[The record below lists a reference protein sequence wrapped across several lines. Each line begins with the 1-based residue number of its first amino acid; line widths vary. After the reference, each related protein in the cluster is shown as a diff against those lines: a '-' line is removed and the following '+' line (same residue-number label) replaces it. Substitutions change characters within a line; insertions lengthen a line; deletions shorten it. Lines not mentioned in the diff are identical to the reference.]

1 MATAAEEP
9 NATAADA
16 AHAADVAHASGHT
29 DVGYYALYF
38 LFLSLVLGALARGAT
53 RHSRLPYTVALLF
66 VGLALGFLHSY
77 VDLGALGDSLDIWV
91 DIGPHTML
99 AVFLPALVFE
109 SAFSLEW
116 HTFRRCATQVLWL
129 AGPGVLM
136 GTALVGALLK
146 ATLPYAWGWGSSLML
161 GSILSAT
168 DPVAVVA
175 LLKEVGASKRLG
187 HIIEGES
194 LVNDGTAIV
203 VFSLLNEIAKG
214 AQKTAGEV
222 ATFFLWVPFGSVLVG
237 VGVAMGCHAWLGL
250 GAVAGDH
257 IVQISVTL
265 FACYLCFLVAEFQ
278 SEASGV
284 LACVVLGVSIGAFG
298 RGFFTGETEHSLH
311 HFWEMLTFVANTV
324 LFILTGV
331 IIAKTTNESTLAG
344 TLRASDLGWS
354 IIVYFEVLFARAA
367 VIGILYPILARRGY
381 GLTLADAAVC
391 WWGGLRG
398 AVGLALALAVNEGED
413 AYADEKVGP
422 MALLCTGVVVVLTLA
437 VNGTTTGFLLQKLG
451 LTRPEVSVQVA
462 VRKARRHIRRQCMAV
477 YHEHLTTHDDVM
489 GTADFR
495 AVSELVP
502 FLDEKEEEE
511 AKEDAE
517 AAARRGV
524 ARAAEATCGG
534 CLPCARACRD
544 CVKAAFT
551 RAPPAAS
558 AEETTNLANLGA
570 ASGSPAM
577 SKDASESNLRVLQ
590 RSLEAAG
597 SGGAGGVIL
606 SRHRRRGSDADQV
619 AAKGGAMTPASSIAN
634 LAAFAEAAEAAEKAK
649 KERGDQSPS
658 SPQPARSLA
667 PVAEIPV
674 VAKNALGEINAPPP
688 DLAAAVTLA
697 VRRDF
702 EEAVA
707 VWQRDVRGRFLAHL
721 KVLYWESLEE
731 GRATKEV
738 VETLVE
744 CADIALDELDAPL
757 CDWTALRSR
766 VLGKAQKGSSLWK
779 RAYRGLPGPLRD
791 AVKWTRQWVLHSGAV
806 GAGGSRRR
814 ALVAAA
820 LFHDARREAAHAI
833 FGHLDGHGSLS
844 GARDANGDFADAPK
858 DDGKKEKKESSDRK
872 RVSEKNKRRDETAAS
887 TSADVNDV
895 SLLYDSD
902 DGQKPA
908 ERDPARVAARRVRAE
923 AERDADA
930 AKAYLRAARTN
941 EPELAA
947 AVKSEETARRLL
959 ATAERSARGYVQSGL
974 LTEAEAAELLSLVS
988 RAQRRLRLDPP
999 EPVTRDPRDLMR
1011 MSPLLDPTHAA
1022 RVRDAALCERLT
1034 RDAPSYLVRRYPG
1047 DLVDPTA
1054 LGVPPGGLLLL
1065 ARGVVDVEWS
1075 RPIGEGGGGGSA
1087 APLRVGASSTS
1098 YGWALGAAD
1107 LLTPGAARF
1116 KARAVSTVTAFV
1128 LPPDLVRAMLGDAG
1142 GRRGSG
1148 ERRSGDARS
1157 ARLSLDGRGKKTTPR
1172 EDDVVV
1178 DVSESLIT
1186 ASSSAATA
1194 TSGLT
1199 SGLNGTAEALWR
1211 AAFGLL
1217 AATVLRD
1224 DLASAEVPARA
1235 VRQAATRAKISRKEI
1250 GARVGPYAGRGGVG
1264 DASRDVRGGAPE
1276 LVVLLA
1282 GEVYDETEG
1291 ALVGPCV
1298 LAPDPVAAARVFGGD
1313 SSRAAAFGK
1322 LAARM
1327 GMSSHGATVHTPDGK
1342 AMHSTS
1348 STSRRGSTDGGAVV
1362 SGASVFADGAAAG
1375 GWLQVNERATILR
1388 APLTRATGDGP
1399 NGSGLG
1405 GFLGSSGGS
1414 GVVGNIS
1421 SPPKVTSYLPGLEG
1435 SGWGKFGK
1443 NPLTLS
1449 RAANLDAREAE
1460 SAKIQ
1465 NRRLSVNVGSL
1476 GAARARI
1483 KEEGRDP
1490 DAEFSRFLSETRAG
1504 NRATSRTSFEASSL
1518 KTKRDEDED
1527 EGGLP
1532 RTDSGGDLRTL
1543 AEGEPLESLGS
1554 LGAARNR
1561 GLVGFGG
1568 SPPAT
1573 SEGSDIY
1580 TSSLDRTT
1588 AHILARDIKRD
1599 IFAPQR
1605 RSLDARSKAVAAE
1618 AAALAGSAIADDA
1631 AFRAGASPTQSARRA
1646 NVTSPRVSLG
1656 SIFGTRKRDSGGAG
1670 GSPNDTF
1677 PPRVQFAGSPD
1688 DTFPPR
1694 PAGGGGTRRSATA
1707 ARRGS
1712 IGAALFKA
1720 TGGGSSANPEE
1731 TFPPRRSRALSVAKP
1746 KVVEWTHEASSSED
1760 EATIKF

>member
-1 MATAAEEP
+1 MAV
-9 NATAADA
+9 DA
-16 AHAADVAHASGHT
+16 AHAEDVAHASGNH

-116 HTFRRCATQVLWL
+116 HTFRRCAAQVLWL

-136 GTALVGALLK
+136 GTALIGALLK

-214 AQKTAGEV
+214 ARKTAGEV
-222 ATFFLWVPFGSVLVG
+222 GLFFLWVPFGSAATG
-237 VGVAMGCHAWLGL
+237 IGVAIGCHAWLGL

-257 IVQISVTL
+257 VVQISVTL

-278 SEASGV
+278 SAASGV
-284 LACVVLGVSIGAFG
+284 LAVVVLGVSIGAFG
-298 RGFFTGETEHSLH
+298 RGFFTGETERSLH
-311 HFWEMLTFVANTV
+311 HFWEMLTFVANTT

-344 TLRASDLGWS
+344 TLNASDLGWS
-354 IIVYFEVLFARAA
+354 LLVYLEVLFARAA
-367 VIGILYPILARRGY
+367 VIGILFPILTRRGY
-381 GLTLADAAVC
+381 GLTFADATVC

-398 AVGLALALAVNEGED
+398 AVGLALALAVNEGD
-413 AYADEKVGP
+413 AAYADEKVGP

-462 VRKARRHIRRQCMAV
+462 VRKARRHIRRQCMSV
-477 YHEHLTTHDDVM
+477 YHEHLTTRDDVM

-502 FLDEKEEEE
+502 FLHEEEDAEEEE
-511 AKEDAE
+511 PETKNT
-517 AAARRGV
+517 
-524 ARAAEATCGG
+524 ARAAETRRDG
-534 CLPCARACRD
+534 CLSRARACLD
-544 CVKAAFT
+544 CFQDSTAAPFPSDAT
-551 RAPPAAS
+551 
-558 AEETTNLANLGA
+558 A
-570 ASGSPAM
+570 ASGSRSM
-577 SKDASESNLRVLQ
+577 SKEPSDSNLDSLQ
-590 RSLEAAG
+590 KSFEAG
-597 SGGAGGVIL
+597 TEGAGGLTL
-606 SRHRRRGSDADQV
+606 SRRRWRGSDTETN
-619 AAKGGAMTPASSIAN
+619 AAAAGGAMTPASSIAN
-634 LAAFAEAAEAAEKAK
+634 LALFVETTEATETAK
-649 KERGDQSPS
+649 GDPKGGEI
-658 SPQPARSLA
+658 PPGLA
-667 PVAEIPV
+667 PVEESPV
-674 VAKNALGEINAPPP
+674 PPYAAPNAKAIAKNALGEINAPPP

-702 EEAVA
+702 EDAVA
-707 VWQRDVRGRFLAHL
+707 MWQRDVRGRFLAHL
-721 KVLYWESLEE
+721 KVLYWEALED

-744 CADIALDELDAPL
+744 CADLALDELDAPL
-757 CDWTALRSR
+757 CDWNALRSR
-766 VLGKAQKGSSLWK
+766 VLGKAQKGSSWWK

-833 FGHLDGHGSLS
+833 FGRLDGVDGVGDTKRSVSKSAVDDEDAGKDGAGRGSS
-844 GARDANGDFADAPK
+844 GDGTSGDVPADKKRRAGRAGRDAGAVS
-858 DDGKKEKKESSDRK
+858 GESI
-872 RVSEKNKRRDETAAS
+872 V
-887 TSADVNDV
+887 DV
-895 SLLYDSD
+895 SLPYDGD
-902 DGQKPA
+902 DGPDA
-908 ERDPARVAARRVRAE
+908 PPGHDPARVAARRVRAE
-923 AERDADA
+923 AEKDADA

-974 LTEAEAAELLSLVS
+974 LTEAEAAELRALVS

-999 EPVTRDPRDLMR
+999 EPITRDPRDLMR

-1022 RVRDAALCERLT
+1022 RVRDVALVARLT
-1034 RDAPSYLVRRYPG
+1034 RDAPSMLVRRYPG

-1107 LLTPGAARF
+1107 LLVPNAARF

-1128 LPPDLVRAMLGDAG
+1128 LPPDLVRAMLRETPGEAAGSFSARAGDAG
-1142 GRRGSG
+1142 RR
-1148 ERRSGDARS
+1148 
-1157 ARLSLDGRGKKTTPR
+1157 SLDGGGFLSRGETR
-1172 EDDVVV
+1172 A
-1178 DVSESLIT
+1178 
-1186 ASSSAATA
+1186 ASA
-1194 TSGLT
+1194 GLRGP
-1199 SGLNGTAEALWR
+1199 SRGSHSLNGTAEALWR

-1224 DLASAEVPARA
+1224 DLAAAKVPARA
-1235 VRQAATRAKISRKEI
+1235 TRQAATRSAISREEV
-1250 GARVGPYAGRGGVG
+1250 GTRLGPYPGRGGG
-1264 DASRDVRGGAPE
+1264 DKGTNSPRE
-1276 LVVLLA
+1276 LVVLLS
-1282 GEVYDETEG
+1282 GEVYDENEG

-1298 LAPDPVAAARVFGGD
+1298 LAPDPAAAASRLFGAD
-1313 SSRAAAFGK
+1313 PARAAAFGK

-1327 GMSSHGATVHTPDGK
+1327 GMSSHGAAAHTPDGK
-1342 AMHSTS
+1342 TTERPRARDGMA
-1348 STSRRGSTDGGAVV
+1348 GGAIGR
-1362 SGASVFADGAAAG
+1362 GASAFADARPGENAMRSG
-1375 GWLQVNERATILR
+1375 GGTTRLRVNERATMLR
-1388 APLTRATGDGP
+1388 APLTRASLGNGDP
-1399 NGSGLG
+1399 NRPLGDSTG
-1405 GFLGSSGGS
+1405 GFGGS
-1414 GVVGNIS
+1414 GDGGTIS

-1443 NPLTLS
+1443 NPLVLS
-1449 RAANLDAREAE
+1449 RAAADGLAGDGLGASARR
-1460 SAKIQ
+1460 SPD
-1465 NRRLSVNVGSL
+1465 RRLSVNVGSL
-1476 GAARARI
+1476 GAARARAR
-1483 KEEGRDP
+1483 EDGRDA

-1504 NRATSRTSFEASSL
+1504 NKPTSR
-1518 KTKRDEDED
+1518 RDGL
-1527 EGGLP
+1527 EGGYGAAA
-1532 RTDSGGDLRTL
+1532 RVDSGVDSTAR
-1543 AEGEPLESLGS
+1543 AEGEPLD
-1554 LGAARNR
+1554 AAAGVETERR
-1561 GLVGFGG
+1561 VPVPVPVPVPPGVRFAG
-1568 SPPAT
+1568 SPLAT

-1580 TSSLDRTT
+1580 ASSLDRTT

-1599 IFAPQR
+1599 IFAPR
-1605 RSLDARSKAVAAE
+1605 RPSLDARAKAVAAE

-1631 AFRAGASPTQSARRA
+1631 AFRAGASHTRSARRA
-1646 NVTSPRVSLG
+1646 DAASPRASLG
-1656 SIFGTRKRDSGGAG
+1656 SIFGTRGRDSGGANWAASPRSP
-1670 GSPNDTF
+1670 SPNDTF
-1677 PPRVQFAGSPD
+1677 PPRGGVGSPG

-1694 PAGGGGTRRSATA
+1694 PANRHRRAGSGSAD
-1707 ARRGS
+1707 RRGS

-1720 TGGGSSANPEE
+1720 ASVGGPSANAEE
-1731 TFPPRRSRALSVAKP
+1731 TFPPRRARGVSAAKP
-1746 KVVEWTHEASSSED
+1746 KVVEWTHEAASSSED
-1760 EATIKF
+1760 EATIAF

>member
-1 MATAAEEP
+1 MATAAEETS
-9 NATAADA
+9 ATADA
-16 AHAADVAHASGHT
+16 AHAEDVAHASAGHH

-136 GTALVGALLK
+136 GTALIGALLK
-146 ATLPYAWGWGSSLML
+146 ATLPYDWGWGSSLML

-214 AQKTAGEV
+214 AEKSAGEV
-222 ATFFLWVPFGSVLVG
+222 ATFFLWVPFGSVAVG
-237 VGVAMGCHAWLGL
+237 VGVAIGCHAWLGL

-257 IVQISVTL
+257 VVQISVTL

-284 LACVVLGVSIGAFG
+284 LAVVVLGVSIGAFG
-298 RGFFTGETEHSLH
+298 RGFFTGETERSLH

-331 IIAKTTNESTLAG
+331 IIAKTTNESTLKG
-344 TLRASDLGWS
+344 TLNASDLGYS
-354 IIVYFEVLFARAA
+354 LIVYFEVLFARAA
-367 VIGILYPILARRGY
+367 VIVLLFPILTRRGY
-381 GLTLADAAVC
+381 GLTFADAAVC

-398 AVGLALALAVNEGED
+398 AVGLALALAVNEGD
-413 AYADEKVGP
+413 ALYADRKVGP

-437 VNGTTTGFLLQKLG
+437 VNGTTTGFLLQRLG

-462 VRKARRHIRRQCMAV
+462 VRKARRHIRRQCMSV
-477 YHEHLTTHDDVM
+477 YHEHLTTSDDVM

-502 FLDEKEEEE
+502 FLDEDEDPKEEE
-511 AKEDAE
+511 AE
-517 AAARRGV
+517 TTNAHAAAG
-524 ARAAEATCGG
+524 RAAEASVARG
-534 CLPCARACRD
+534 CLPCARACGD
-544 CVKAAFT
+544 CFEGASGTASAG
-551 RAPPAAS
+551 APPDEDAS
-558 AEETTNLANLGA
+558 AATRRRNLGGA
-570 ASGSPAM
+570 AS
-577 SKDASESNLRVLQ
+577 KDAEDASALDGVR
-590 RSLEAAG
+590 RSFERG
-597 SGGAGGVIL
+597 GPGGAGGLTL
-606 SRHRRRGSDADQV
+606 SRHRRRGSDAGTI
-619 AAKGGAMTPASSIAN
+619 AGAMTPASSIAN

-649 KERGDQSPS
+649 GLSNN
-658 SPQPARSLA
+658 LA
-667 PVAEIPV
+667 PVAEIPAV
-674 VAKNALGEINAPPP
+674 SKNALGEINAPPP

-702 EEAVA
+702 EDAVA
-707 VWQRDVRGRFLAHL
+707 IWQRDVRGRFLAHL

-766 VLGKAQKGSSLWK
+766 VLGKAQKGSSPLK
-779 RAYRGLPGPLRD
+779 RVYRNLPSFLKF

-833 FGHLDGHGSLS
+833 FGHLDGDAGVSSRDVAAMRVSHDKENEQSDVLGATSSSTSVADVHVVSLPYD
-844 GARDANGDFADAPK
+844 GVETPNDGPNDADA
-858 DDGKKEKKESSDRK
+858 
-872 RVSEKNKRRDETAAS
+872 
-887 TSADVNDV
+887 
-895 SLLYDSD
+895 
-902 DGQKPA
+902 
-908 ERDPARVAARRVRAE
+908 RDPAFVAARRVRAE
-923 AERDADA
+923 AEKDADA

-999 EPVTRDPRDLMR
+999 EPITRDPRDLMR

-1022 RVRDAALCERLT
+1022 RVRDPELVERLI
-1034 RDAPSYLVRRYPG
+1034 RDAPGALVRRFPG
-1047 DLVDPTA
+1047 DLVDATA
-1054 LGVPPGGLLLL
+1054 LGVPPGGLLVL

-1075 RPIGEGGGGGSA
+1075 KPIGEGGGGGSD

-1107 LLTPGAARF
+1107 TLAPGAARF
-1116 KARAVSTVTAFV
+1116 KARAVSTVTAFA
-1128 LPPDLVRAMLGDAG
+1128 LPPDLVRSMLNAPSRVSFDT
-1142 GRRGSG
+1142 SVVLN
-1148 ERRSGDARS
+1148 EKEKEAR
-1157 ARLSLDGRGKKTTPR
+1157 DTTR
-1172 EDDVVV
+1172 
-1178 DVSESLIT
+1178 
-1186 ASSSAATA
+1186 
-1194 TSGLT
+1194 
-1199 SGLNGTAEALWR
+1199 LNGTAEALWR

-1224 DLASAEVPARA
+1224 DLAAAGVPARA
-1235 VRQAATRAKISRKEI
+1235 TRQAATRGAISRKEV
-1250 GARVGPYAGRGGVG
+1250 GARVGPYDSQR
-1264 DASRDVRGGAPE
+1264 E

-1298 LAPDPVAAARVFGGD
+1298 LAPRDAAAAASRLFGAD
-1313 SSRAAAFGK
+1313 PARAAAFGK

-1327 GMSSHGATVHTPDGK
+1327 GMSSQGAAARAGPDK
-1342 AMHSTS
+1342 KI
-1348 STSRRGSTDGGAVV
+1348 TDGGAVMR
-1362 SGASVFADGAAAG
+1362 GTSVFAANLSAG
-1375 GWLQVNERATILR
+1375 GFGGEEHMAARGGALRVNERATILR
-1388 APLTRATGDGP
+1388 APLTRGAETENGHSSGAGP
-1399 NGSGLG
+1399 GGLG
-1405 GFLGSSGGS
+1405 GSSFRGSSSLS
-1414 GVVGNIS
+1414 GGNIS

-1443 NPLTLS
+1443 NPLLLS
-1449 RAANLDAREAE
+1449 RAAALRDEYGDAAARTQ
-1460 SAKIQ
+1460 SPQ
-1465 NRRLSVNVGSL
+1465 SRRLSVNVGSL
-1476 GAARARI
+1476 GAARARAR
-1483 KEEGRDP
+1483 EDGRDP
-1490 DAEFSRFLSETRAG
+1490 DAEFSRFLSDTRAG
-1504 NRATSRTSFEASSL
+1504 NKASTRSGFEANETTAASRGDDGVA
-1518 KTKRDEDED
+1518 TRA
-1527 EGGLP
+1527 
-1532 RTDSGGDLRTL
+1532 DSEVGDARTL
-1543 AEGEPLESLGS
+1543 VSS
-1554 LGAARNR
+1554 GAPRRPVDAFDGTEAVSARNR
-1561 GLVGFGG
+1561 VLSGF

-1599 IFAPQR
+1599 IFAPRR
-1605 RSLDARSKAVAAE
+1605 RSLDARAKAVAAE
-1618 AAALAGSAIADDA
+1618 AAALAGSAIAGDA
-1631 AFRAGASPTQSARRA
+1631 AFRAGVASPRA
-1646 NVTSPRVSLG
+1646 SLG
-1656 SIFGTRKRDSGGAG
+1656 NVFGARGRDTGG
-1670 GSPNDTF
+1670 DTF
-1677 PPRVQFAGSPD
+1677 PPREVPTNGGGSPG

-1694 PAGGGGTRRSATA
+1694 PAGGGPRRAGPGPA

-1712 IGAALFKA
+1712 LGAALFKA
-1720 TGGGSSANPEE
+1720 SGGGSSANPEE
-1731 TFPPRRSRALSVAKP
+1731 TFPPRRSRGVSVAKP

-1760 EATIKF
+1760 EATIRF

>member
-1 MATAAEEP
+1 MATAAEETS
-9 NATAADA
+9 ATADA
-16 AHAADVAHASGHT
+16 AHAEDVAHASAGHH

-136 GTALVGALLK
+136 GTALIGALLK
-146 ATLPYAWGWGSSLML
+146 ATLPYDWGWGSSLML

-214 AQKTAGEV
+214 AEKSAGEV
-222 ATFFLWVPFGSVLVG
+222 ATFFLWVPFGSVAVG
-237 VGVAMGCHAWLGL
+237 VGVAIGCHAWLGL

-257 IVQISVTL
+257 VVQISVTL

-284 LACVVLGVSIGAFG
+284 LAVVVLGVSIGAFG
-298 RGFFTGETEHSLH
+298 RGFFTGETERSLH

-331 IIAKTTNESTLAG
+331 IIAKTTNESTLKG
-344 TLRASDLGWS
+344 TLNASDLGYS
-354 IIVYFEVLFARAA
+354 LIVYFEVLFARAA
-367 VIGILYPILARRGY
+367 VIVLLFPILTRRGY
-381 GLTLADAAVC
+381 GLTFADAAVC

-398 AVGLALALAVNEGED
+398 AVGLALALAVNEGD
-413 AYADEKVGP
+413 ALYADRKVGP

-437 VNGTTTGFLLQKLG
+437 VNGTTTGFLLQRLG

-462 VRKARRHIRRQCMAV
+462 VRKARRHIRRQCMSV
-477 YHEHLTTHDDVM
+477 YHEHLTTSDDVM

-502 FLDEKEEEE
+502 FLDEDEDPKEEE
-511 AKEDAE
+511 AE
-517 AAARRGV
+517 TTNAHAAAG
-524 ARAAEATCGG
+524 RAAEASVARG
-534 CLPCARACRD
+534 CLPCARACGD
-544 CVKAAFT
+544 CFEGASGTASAG
-551 RAPPAAS
+551 APPDEDAS
-558 AEETTNLANLGA
+558 AATRRRNQGGA
-570 ASGSPAM
+570 ASGSDSG
-577 SKDASESNLRVLQ
+577 SKDAEDASALDGVR
-590 RSLEAAG
+590 RSFERG
-597 SGGAGGVIL
+597 GPGGAGGLTL
-606 SRHRRRGSDADQV
+606 SRHRRRGSDAGTI
-619 AAKGGAMTPASSIAN
+619 AAGSLDGTMTPASSIAN

-649 KERGDQSPS
+649 GLSNN
-658 SPQPARSLA
+658 LA
-667 PVAEIPV
+667 PVAEIPAV
-674 VAKNALGEINAPPP
+674 SKNALGEINAPPP

-702 EEAVA
+702 EDAVA
-707 VWQRDVRGRFLAHL
+707 IWQRDVRGRFLAHL

-766 VLGKAQKGSSLWK
+766 VLGKAQKGSSPLK
-779 RAYRGLPGPLRD
+779 RAYRGLPSFLKF

-833 FGHLDGHGSLS
+833 FGHLDGDAGATRDVAMRSHDKENEQSDVKATSSSTFVADVHVVSLPYDGVETPK
-844 GARDANGDFADAPK
+844 GADGPEADA
-858 DDGKKEKKESSDRK
+858 
-872 RVSEKNKRRDETAAS
+872 
-887 TSADVNDV
+887 
-895 SLLYDSD
+895 
-902 DGQKPA
+902 
-908 ERDPARVAARRVRAE
+908 RDPAFVAARRVRAE
-923 AERDADA
+923 AEKDADA

-974 LTEAEAAELLSLVS
+974 LTEAEAAELLSLVT

-999 EPVTRDPRDLMR
+999 EPITRDPRDLMR

-1022 RVRDAALCERLT
+1022 RVRDPDLVERLI
-1034 RDAPSYLVRRYPG
+1034 RDAPGALVRRFPG
-1047 DLVDPTA
+1047 DLVDATA
-1054 LGVPPGGLLLL
+1054 LGVPPGGLLVL

-1075 RPIGEGGGGGSA
+1075 KPIGEGGGGGSD

-1107 LLTPGAARF
+1107 TLVPGAARF
-1116 KARAVSTVTAFV
+1116 KARAVSTVTAFA
-1128 LPPDLVRAMLGDAG
+1128 LPPDLVRSMLSAP
-1142 GRRGSG
+1142 SG
-1148 ERRSGDARS
+1148 VSFDTSVVPKEKEERD
-1157 ARLSLDGRGKKTTPR
+1157 TTR
-1172 EDDVVV
+1172 
-1178 DVSESLIT
+1178 
-1186 ASSSAATA
+1186 
-1194 TSGLT
+1194 
-1199 SGLNGTAEALWR
+1199 LNGTAEALWR

-1224 DLASAEVPARA
+1224 DLAAAAVPARA
-1235 VRQAATRAKISRKEI
+1235 TRQAATRAAISRKEV
-1250 GARVGPYAGRGGVG
+1250 GARVGPY
-1264 DASRDVRGGAPE
+1264 DSRRE

-1291 ALVGPCV
+1291 ALVGPCI
-1298 LAPDPVAAARVFGGD
+1298 LAPRDAAAAASRLFGAD
-1313 SSRAAAFGK
+1313 PARAAAFGK

-1327 GMSSHGATVHTPDGK
+1327 GMSSQGAAARAGEK
-1342 AMHSTS
+1342 KI
-1348 STSRRGSTDGGAVV
+1348 TDSGAVMR
-1362 SGASVFADGAAAG
+1362 GTSVFADASAGGFGGEDAAARG
-1375 GWLQVNERATILR
+1375 GALRVNERATILR
-1388 APLTRATGDGP
+1388 APLTRGAETENGPTGAGP
-1399 NGSGLG
+1399 GGLG
-1405 GFLGSSGGS
+1405 GSSFRGSALSG
-1414 GVVGNIS
+1414 GNIS

-1443 NPLTLS
+1443 NPLLLS
-1449 RAANLDAREAE
+1449 RAAALRDEYGDAAARTQIPQ
-1460 SAKIQ
+1460 S
-1465 NRRLSVNVGSL
+1465 RRLSVNVGSL
-1476 GAARARI
+1476 GAARARAR
-1483 KEEGRDP
+1483 EDGRDP
-1490 DAEFSRFLSETRAG
+1490 DAEFSRFLSDTRAG
-1504 NRATSRTSFEASSL
+1504 NKASTRSGFEANETTAAS
-1518 KTKRDEDED
+1518 RGDD
-1527 EGGLP
+1527 GLAT
-1532 RTDSGGDLRTL
+1532 RVDSEIGDARTL
-1543 AEGEPLESLGS
+1543 VSS
-1554 LGAARNR
+1554 GAPRRPVDAFDGTEAVSARNR
-1561 GLVGFGG
+1561 EFLSGF

-1599 IFAPQR
+1599 IFAPRR
-1605 RSLDARSKAVAAE
+1605 RSLDARAKAVAAE
-1618 AAALAGSAIADDA
+1618 AAALAGSAIAGDA

-1646 NVTSPRVSLG
+1646 NVASPRASLG
-1656 SIFGTRKRDSGGAG
+1656 SVFGARGRDTGG
-1670 GSPNDTF
+1670 DTF
-1677 PPRVQFAGSPD
+1677 PPREVLVPTNGGGSPG

-1694 PAGGGGTRRSATA
+1694 PAGGVTRRAGPGPA

-1712 IGAALFKA
+1712 LGAALFKA
-1720 TGGGSSANPEE
+1720 SSGGSSANPEE
-1731 TFPPRRSRALSVAKP
+1731 TFPPRRSRGVSVAKP

-1760 EATIKF
+1760 EATITF

>member
-1 MATAAEEP
+1 MATAAEDP

-16 AHAADVAHASGHT
+16 AHASGHT

-146 ATLPYAWGWGSSLML
+146 ATLPYDWGWGSSLML

-214 AQKTAGEV
+214 AHKTAGEV

-237 VGVAMGCHAWLGL
+237 VGVAIGCHAWLGL

-344 TLRASDLGWS
+344 TLHASDLGWS
-354 IIVYFEVLFARAA
+354 LIVYFEVLFARAA

-398 AVGLALALAVNEGED
+398 AVGLALALAVNEGD
-413 AYADEKVGP
+413 AEYADEKVGP

-517 AAARRGV
+517 AAARRVV

-558 AEETTNLANLGA
+558 AEETANLGA

-590 RSLEAAG
+590 SSFETAG
-597 SGGAGGVIL
+597 SGGAGGLIL

-649 KERGDQSPS
+649 KERGDQSPE
-658 SPQPARSLA
+658 PQPARSLA

-702 EEAVA
+702 EDSVA

-779 RAYRGLPGPLRD
+779 RLYRGLPGPLRD

-814 ALVAAA
+814 ALVSAA
-820 LFHDARREAAHAI
+820 LFHDARLEAAHAI
-833 FGHLDGHGSLS
+833 FGHLDGAGS
-844 GARDANGDFADAPK
+844 GASTSAGGDFESSA
-858 DDGKKEKKESSDRK
+858 DDGKKEKKESSDQK
-872 RVSEKNKRRDETAAS
+872 LVSEKNKKRDAAS

-902 DGQKPA
+902 DGRDA
-908 ERDPARVAARRVRAE
+908 ERDPAHVAARRVRAE

-1022 RVRDAALCERLT
+1022 RVRDVTLCERLT

-1075 RPIGEGGGGGSA
+1075 RPIGEGGGGGSK

-1107 LLTPGAARF
+1107 LLVPGAARF

-1128 LPPDLVRAMLGDAG
+1128 LPPDLVRAMLGDGKEGDAT
-1142 GRRGSG
+1142 RRGSG

-1157 ARLSLDGRGKKTTPR
+1157 ARLSLDGRGKKSV
-1172 EDDVVV
+1172 EDVVV
-1178 DVSESLIT
+1178 DVSEALIT

-1194 TSGLT
+1194 TAIPTHGGV
-1199 SGLNGTAEALWR
+1199 SGLNGTADALWR

-1235 VRQAATRAKISRKEI
+1235 VRQAVTRAKISRKEI
-1250 GARVGPYAGRGGVG
+1250 GARVGPYAGRGVGG
-1264 DASRDVRGGAPE
+1264 DASRDVKGGAQSE

-1342 AMHSTS
+1342 AMRSTS
-1348 STSRRGSTDGGAVV
+1348 STGSRRGSTDGGAVV
-1362 SGASVFADGAAAG
+1362 SGASVFADGAGGSG

-1388 APLTRATGDGP
+1388 APLTRAAGGGP

-1405 GFLGSSGGS
+1405 GTLGSSGGS

-1449 RAANLDAREAE
+1449 RAANGEHANLDSE

-1504 NRATSRTSFEASSL
+1504 NRASSRTSEASSRNP
-1518 KTKRDEDED
+1518 RDEDED
-1527 EGGLP
+1527 EDGM
-1532 RTDSGGDLRTL
+1532 RRADSGGDLRTL
-1543 AEGEPLESLGS
+1543 AEGEPLEF
-1554 LGAARNR
+1554 LGAAYPRTG

-1599 IFAPQR
+1599 IFAPRR
-1605 RSLDARSKAVAAE
+1605 RSLDARSKAVDFE

-1631 AFRAGASPTQSARRA
+1631 AFRAGASPSQSARRA
-1646 NVTSPRVSLG
+1646 NVSSPRASLG
-1656 SIFGTRKRDSGGAG
+1656 SIFGTRKTDKEGGAG

-1677 PPRVQFAGSPD
+1677 PPRVQFAGGGSPG

-1694 PAGGGGTRRSATA
+1694 PAGGGSTRRGA
-1707 ARRGS
+1707 AANRRGS

-1720 TGGGSSANPEE
+1720 TGGGSSSSANPEE

>member
-1 MATAAEEP
+1 MATAAEETD
-9 NATAADA
+9 ATAVDG
-16 AHAADVAHASGHT
+16 AHAEDVAHASGTH

-136 GTALVGALLK
+136 GTALIGALLK
-146 ATLPYAWGWGSSLML
+146 ATLPYNWGWGSSLML

-214 AQKTAGEV
+214 ASKTAGEV
-222 ATFFLWVPFGSVLVG
+222 ALFFLWVPFGSAATG
-237 VGVAMGCHAWLGL
+237 IGVAIGCHAWLGL

-278 SEASGV
+278 SAASGV
-284 LACVVLGVSIGAFG
+284 LAVVVLGVSIGAFG

-344 TLRASDLGWS
+344 TLRGEDLGWS
-354 IIVYFEVLFARAA
+354 LLVYFEVLFARAA
-367 VIGILYPILARRGY
+367 VIGILFPILTRRGY
-381 GLTLADAAVC
+381 GLTFADAAVC

-398 AVGLALALAVNEGED
+398 AVGLALALAVNEGD
-413 AYADEKVGP
+413 ALYADEKVGP

-462 VRKARRHIRRQCMAV
+462 VRKARRHIRRQCMSV

-502 FLDEKEEEE
+502 FLDEEEDAKEEEAE
-511 AKEDAE
+511 TKETAKETQRAAQGSAGGDFFNCRDCFKVCFMVPAD
-517 AAARRGV
+517 AAARR
-524 ARAAEATCGG
+524 AN
-534 CLPCARACRD
+534 RD
-544 CVKAAFT
+544 
-551 RAPPAAS
+551 S
-558 AEETTNLANLGA
+558 HGSG
-570 ASGSPAM
+570 SGSPSM
-577 SKDASESNLRVLQ
+577 SKDPSDSNLAGLQ
-590 RSLEAAG
+590 KSFETG
-597 SGGAGGVIL
+597 PNGAGGLTL
-606 SRHRRRGSDADQV
+606 SRHRRRGSDAETFENL
-619 AAKGGAMTPASSIAN
+619 AGGAMTPASSIAN
-634 LAAFAEAAEAAEKAK
+634 LALFAEAAELAEKRK
-649 KERGDQSPS
+649 GDVSDPE
-658 SPQPARSLA
+658 PSLA
-667 PVAEIPV
+667 PVLELPSV
-674 VAKNALGEINAPPP
+674 PAKNALGEINAPPP

-702 EEAVA
+702 EDAVA
-707 VWQRDVRGRFLAHL
+707 TWQRDVRGRFLAHL
-721 KVLYWESLEE
+721 KVLYWEALEE

-757 CDWTALRSR
+757 CDWDALRSR

-791 AVKWTRQWVLHSGAV
+791 AVKWTRRWVLHSGAV

-833 FGHLDGHGSLS
+833 FGRLDETFGESLAGES
-844 GARDANGDFADAPK
+844 ERRAAGDEDARKAAGRRDVGDERVLENK
-858 DDGKKEKKESSDRK
+858 QT
-872 RVSEKNKRRDETAAS
+872 RVSSFGAADPVSAESVDVGDASRSVDGDETS
-887 TSADVNDV
+887 
-895 SLLYDSD
+895 
-902 DGQKPA
+902 GPA
-908 ERDPARVAARRVRAE
+908 RTRDPAEVAARRVRAE
-923 AERDADA
+923 AEKAADA

-974 LTEAEAAELLSLVS
+974 LTEAEAAELLALVS

-999 EPVTRDPRDLMR
+999 EPVARDPRDLMR

-1022 RVRDAALCERLT
+1022 RVRDVALVARLT
-1034 RDAPSYLVRRYPG
+1034 RDAPSMLVRRYPG

-1054 LGVPPGGLLLL
+1054 LGAPPGGLLLL

-1075 RPIGEGGGGGSA
+1075 RPIGEGGGGGGA

-1107 LLTPGAARF
+1107 LLVPGAARF

-1128 LPPDLVRAMLGDAG
+1128 LPPDLVRAMLNESAGDATNG
-1142 GRRGSG
+1142 GGSLGAERAAAGRR
-1148 ERRSGDARS
+1148 
-1157 ARLSLDGRGKKTTPR
+1157 SLDFWRKETR
-1172 EDDVVV
+1172 AE
-1178 DVSESLIT
+1178 EEE
-1186 ASSSAATA
+1186 AARDPTA
-1194 TSGLT
+1194 TPKR
-1199 SGLNGTAEALWR
+1199 LNGTAEALWR

-1224 DLASAEVPARA
+1224 DLAAANVPARA
-1235 VRQAATRAKISRKEI
+1235 TRQAATRGAISREDV
-1250 GARVGPYAGRGGVG
+1250 GTRLGPYPGRGDG
-1264 DASRDVRGGAPE
+1264 DETTGKQTREKRE

-1298 LAPDPVAAARVFGGD
+1298 LAPDPATASRLFGAD
-1313 SSRAAAFGK
+1313 PARAAAFGK

-1327 GMSSHGATVHTPDGK
+1327 GMSSHGAAAHTPDGK
-1342 AMHSTS
+1342 AKAKAYYSGRD
-1348 STSRRGSTDGGAVV
+1348 SRGANTDGSAVMR
-1362 SGASVFADGAAAG
+1362 GASVFADAAG
-1375 GWLQVNERATILR
+1375 PTGGTRDQLGGGKKTARVVERATILR
-1388 APLTRATGDGP
+1388 APLFSSRGGALRNGDSNRLITGG
-1399 NGSGLG
+1399 GGGGGGLG
-1405 GFLGSSGGS
+1405 GSGGS
-1414 GVVGNIS
+1414 SIS

-1443 NPLTLS
+1443 NPLVLS
-1449 RAANLDAREAE
+1449 RAADRLAE
-1460 SAKIQ
+1460 DDFEGSATRSPT
-1465 NRRLSVNVGSL
+1465 NRRLSVNVGAL
-1476 GAARARI
+1476 GAARARAR
-1483 KEEGRDP
+1483 EDGRDA

-1504 NRATSRTSFEASSL
+1504 NKPTRRGGVE
-1518 KTKRDEDED
+1518 KRDNSGE
-1527 EGGLP
+1527 LTN
-1532 RTDSGGDLRTL
+1532 TDSGGDMRTL
-1543 AEGEPLESLGS
+1543 AEGEPLDALADG
-1554 LGAARNR
+1554 GAERRAPPPPR
-1561 GLVGFGG
+1561 L
-1568 SPPAT
+1568 SPLNPAT

-1599 IFAPQR
+1599 IFAPR
-1605 RSLDARSKAVAAE
+1605 RASLDARARAVAAE
-1618 AAALAGSAIADDA
+1618 AAALAGSAFADDA

-1646 NVTSPRVSLG
+1646 DVASPRASLG
-1656 SIFGTRKRDSGGAG
+1656 SIFGTRSRDAGGATRAG
-1670 GSPNDTF
+1670 PRSPSPNDTF
-1677 PPRVQFAGSPD
+1677 PPRGGEESHSPGE
-1688 DTFPPR
+1688 TFPPR
-1694 PAGGGGTRRSATA
+1694 PAGGGPRRAN
-1707 ARRGS
+1707 RRGS

-1720 TGGGSSANPEE
+1720 ASSSVSSANSEE
-1731 TFPPRRSRALSVAKP
+1731 TFPPRRNHGAKP

-1760 EATIKF
+1760 EATITF